1 MMGNG
6 SRQSGTK
13 DKGDVMA
20 TVNLDQELTDEQ
32 FRLIG
37 VELRVGDNYGV
48 QQELAVFGT
57 SIVLPRKRSLMTGSR
72 YPEGYLPNV
81 TIHTTLG
88 DYTFA
93 GYDYA
98 NW

>member
-1 MMGNG
+1 MG
-6 SRQSGTK
+6 
-13 DKGDVMA
+13 A
-20 TVNLDQELTDEQ
+20 PVNIDAELADNQ

-37 VELRVGDNYGV
+37 VELRMGTYNGS
-48 QQELAVFGT
+48 QQELAMFGT
-57 SIVLPRKRSLMTGSR
+57 SLVLPRKRSLKNAPFSMD
-72 YPEGYLPNV
+72 GYLPNV

-98 NW
+98 PW